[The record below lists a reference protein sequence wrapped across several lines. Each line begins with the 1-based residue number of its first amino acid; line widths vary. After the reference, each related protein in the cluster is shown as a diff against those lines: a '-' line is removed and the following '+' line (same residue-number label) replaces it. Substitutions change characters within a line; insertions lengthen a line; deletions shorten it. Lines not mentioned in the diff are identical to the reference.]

1 MQLARKITLPLAL
14 SAFLAL
20 GVSAWLSV
28 REAVELHHADIERD
42 QTVAGRVF
50 LAALERE
57 RLQGTLEQGA
67 PALLA
72 AANRD
77 SQRTQMRLASLAE
90 LNLNPA
96 QKETLA
102 RGETVFVL
110 DVWHTA
116 ETWLGTTLPDGSR
129 GALWVQETLDSERDI
144 VSRIVRNH
152 VLNFGTLG
160 VLWAVVA
167 IGLGAVLVGRPM
179 RSLAEKARRVGEGDF
194 SGHLDMKQNDEI
206 GQLAAEM
213 DHMCDELVVARNRLQ
228 QEIVA
233 HTAAQDALRHAD
245 RLTTVGLLA
254 AGIAHELG
262 TPLNVVSMRA
272 RMISTGEV
280 EGDEVKSNSDIIHQ
294 QAGQMTRIIRQLL
307 DFARREPPTMSRF
320 SLDQVAAQSVAM
332 LHPLAEKDGCTLSI
346 APSGQPPVEIE
357 GDPNQLQQ
365 VIANLVINSVQAMP
379 RGGPVTLS
387 VHQVRATPPAD
398 LGDPEGAYAR
408 LDVHDQGAG
417 IGPDVLPRI
426 FEPFFTTKP
435 VGDGNGLGL
444 PVAWGI
450 LKDHRGWIAVDS
462 KPGISTTFSLFL
474 PLERTTS

>member
-20 GVSAWLSV
+20 GFSAWLSV

-42 QTVAGRVF
+42 QSVAGRVF

-57 RLQGTLEQGA
+57 RQRGTAADGA
-67 PALLA
+67 AILLA

-77 SQRTQMRLASLAE
+77 SQLTQMRLASLNE
-90 LNLNPA
+90 VPLTPA
-96 QKETLA
+96 QRDALT
-102 RGETVFVL
+102 RGEPVFVV

-116 ETWLGTTLPDGSR
+116 ETLLATTHDGQP
-129 GALWVQETLDSERDI
+129 AVLWVQETLAAERTT
-144 VSRIVRNH
+144 VERIIKSH
-152 VLNFGTLG
+152 VLNFGTLAI
-160 VLWAVVA
+160 LWAVVA
-167 IGLGAVLVGRPM
+167 IGLGAVVVGRPM
-179 RSLAEKARRVGEGDF
+179 RSLADKARRVSKGDY
-194 SGHLDMKQNDEI
+194 SGPLQIAQRDEI
-206 GQLAAEM
+206 GQLATEM
-213 DHMCDELVVARNRLQ
+213 NHMCDELLVARDRLQ
-228 QEIVA
+228 LEI
-233 HTAAQDALRHAD
+233 TARSNAQDALRHAD

-262 TPLNVVSMRA
+262 TPLNVVAMRA

-280 EGDEVKSNSDIIHQ
+280 HGGGEVKSNAEIIHQ
-294 QAGQMTRIIRQLL
+294 QAAQMTRIIRQLL
-307 DFARREPPTMSRF
+307 DFARRETPKMTRF

-332 LHPLAEKDGCTLSI
+332 LHPLAEKGGCTLAV
-346 APSGQPPVEIE
+346 APSPSVEID

-379 RGGPVTLS
+379 RGGAVTLS
-387 VHQVRATPPAD
+387 VAKVRATPPAD
-398 LGDPEGAYAR
+398 LGGPEAPYAR
-408 LDVHDQGAG
+408 LDVHDHGSG
-417 IGPDVLPRI
+417 ISPEVLPRI

-462 KPGISTTFSLFL
+462 KPGLSTTFSLFL
-474 PLERTTS
+474 PLERAAS